1 MRENELSK
9 FQGFQGYNVLISGM
23 ITKLSSETEI
33 PNSIAEAISSNYEIE
48 LGHLIYQN
56 ASSKII

>member
-1 MRENELSK
+1 MLGKILKKEMRENELSK

-33 PNSIAEAISSNYEIE
+33 PNSIAEAIS
-48 LGHLIYQN
+48 
-56 ASSKII
+56 